1 MGTTNTITGIVYKI
15 GQTNQVSDKFSKR
28 EIAIKTNDNYPQT
41 ILIQFSNDKCALL
54 DNLNVGDNV
63 SINYNLRGRTWTG
76 NDGIE
81 KIFNTIDGWAI
92 TLASNNQSTPPQSIQ
107 PNQSFQQREQQAIH
121 TKNDAS
127 AVQLDNDGL
136 PF

>member
-1 MGTTNTITGIVYKI
+1 MSNINTITGIVYKKGATQQI
-15 GQTNQVSDKFSKR
+15 SDKFSKR
-28 EIAIKTNDNYPQT
+28 EIAIKTNDTYPQT
-41 ILIQFSNDKCALL
+41 ILLQFSNDKCALL
-54 DNLNVGDNV
+54 DNINIGDSV

-92 TLASNNQSTPPQSIQ
+92 SLSSNQQAQTPSQ
-107 PNQSFQQREQQAIH
+107 PQSFQQREQQSMA
-121 TKNDAS
+121 TKTDAS
-127 AVQLDNDGL
+127 PVQLGNDGL

>member
-1 MGTTNTITGIVYKI
+1 MNNVNTIKGTVYKV

-28 EIAIKTNDNYPQT
+28 EIAIQTLGEMYPQT
-41 ILIQFSNDKCALL
+41 LLIQFSNDKCALL
-54 DNLNVGDNV
+54 DNIRLGDVV

-81 KIFNTIDGWAI
+81 KIFNTIDGWSI
-92 TLASNNQSTPPQSIQ
+92 VLASNEPQPIQ
-107 PNQSFQQREQQAIH
+107 PNQSFQQREQQSIT
-121 TKNDAS
+121 TKTEPSN
-127 AVQLDNDGL
+127 VQLGDDGL